1 MITWLKRVIARV
13 VEMAEAKVR
22 RRRTP
27 NQRVSM
33 TPVGIKRKIED
44 HLEKDLCERDKQ
56 ARVEEFI

>member
-1 MITWLKRVIARV
+1 
-13 VEMAEAKVR
+13 MAEAKVR
-22 RRRTP
+22 RRSTP